1 MSSIDLRAVPCL
13 LYKQNNILNKPFYVF
28 LMCNFGASKTEREHY
43 VLLQRAFILHG
54 LFGCFGDCLFSDC
67 DFQENE
73 ALKWFMGDRLCLLLH
88 HN

>member
-1 MSSIDLRAVPCL
+1 MFVVQAKQYPEQTVLRV
-13 LYKQNNILNKPFYVF
+13 
-28 LMCNFGASKTEREHY
+28 LMCNFSASKTETEHY
-43 VLLQRAFILHG
+43 VSLQCASILHG
-54 LFGCFGDCLFSDC
+54 LFGCLGDCVFSDC